1 MKQKLEK
8 LKQKM
13 SNANSYYAKRAARL
27 RRKVRVIFIQ
37 YAAYKDNLV
46 SNCMFAANYF
56 S

>member
-27 RRKVRVIFIQ
+27 RRKVSVIFIQ
-37 YAAYKDNLV
+37 HAAYVEETVIN
-46 SNCMFAANYF
+46 
-56 S
+56 